1 MTTLKA
7 DPSEGITANETISG
21 DLAHALDVMRDCGF
35 NQLWVLNPAQ
45 LQRDAASVERAR
57 LAGWD
62 IRLSKTRGGE
72 TIAPEADDW
81 MLAYKIGEY
90 TPAGY
95 SLVFPSLSTR
105 ATGPGLWL
113 TAAKGVG
120 QNSHT
125 LHEALKLYAR
135 ALGMAYYRTTP
146 TTGGNLLRALHSGP
160 HALSLETPADMP
172 PMARPDGA
180 TALQD
185 VPIMWRRAVTEGEL
199 AAGPYF
205 LSFDVNA
212 QFLRASNGL
221 SLGFGDV
228 TRLQGDL
235 AQGLVASAYN
245 VGPNGRRLIPP
256 GYYRVALSPR
266 AGITRLPMPHPLYRA
281 GRPDEPFS
289 DAGAW
294 VNAPTVRL
302 LVELQTPMRC
312 TDAYVWRES
321 HRFFDPWYKRLNAAR
336 SALMADSSPAGA
348 LALAVLKQTYSH
360 FFGALATERRGDK
373 DGLKRPDWRHADIS
387 EARALHYRNMLAAV
401 DLGHFPALVTED
413 TLGYLAPTSDPTEAA
428 ALLGLRLS
436 DTTGHYKLKDCVDT
450 RQRPDVRAALLDTAG
465 DAKALQ
471 GLLAR
476 VRREMGRED

>member
-7 DPSEGITANETISG
+7 DPATGLQVLAAGDG
-21 DLAHALDVMRDCGF
+21 DLLTALEFARDAHLS
-35 NQLWVLNPAQ
+35 QLWVLDPAS
-45 LQRDAASVERAR
+45 LQRNDAAIERAR
-57 LAGWD
+57 RAGWD
-62 IRLSKTRGGE
+62 VRVSPPRGGAQPDP
-72 TIAPEADDW
+72 TADDW
-81 MLAYKIGEY
+81 MLAYRVGEY
-90 TPAGY
+90 TPGGY
-95 SLVFPSLSTR
+95 SLVFPSLDPR
-105 ATGPGLWL
+105 HVW
-113 TAAKGVG
+113 TAAPDAE
-120 QNSHT
+120 T
-125 LHEALKLYAR
+125 LYNALRLYAR
-135 ALGMAYYRTTP
+135 ALGIAYYRTP
-146 TTGGNLLRALHSGP
+146 QTTGGRLLKALHSGP
-160 HALSLETPADMP
+160 HATALETPADMP

-185 VPIMWRRAVTEGEL
+185 VPVMWRRAVTEGEL
-199 AAGPYF
+199 AAGPFF

-221 SLGFGDV
+221 PLGFGDV

-245 VGPNGRRLIPP
+245 VGPNGKRLIPP

-302 LVELQTPMRC
+302 LVELQIPMRC

-321 HRFFDPWYKRLNAAR
+321 HRFFDPWYTRVNAAR
-336 SALMADSSPAGA
+336 TALMADTSPAGK

-401 DLGHFPALVTED
+401 DNGHFPALVTED
-413 TLGYLAPTSDPTEAA
+413 TLGYLVPTSDLAEAA

-436 DTTGHYKLKDCVDT
+436 DTTGHYKIKDCLDT
-450 RQRPDVRAALLDTAG
+450 RQRPDVRAALLDPAG
-465 DAKALQ
+465 DAKAMQ

-476 VRREMGRED
+476 VRREMGQED